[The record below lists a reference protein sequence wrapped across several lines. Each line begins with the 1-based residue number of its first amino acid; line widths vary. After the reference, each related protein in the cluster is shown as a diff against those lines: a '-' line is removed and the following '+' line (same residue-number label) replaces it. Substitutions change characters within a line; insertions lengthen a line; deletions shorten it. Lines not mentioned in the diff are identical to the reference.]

1 MEKEHE
7 NQVFAASLLA
17 LAAIAPAA
25 NAMTVQNLDKMAYRL
40 MLTPTGGKA
49 MEVDVKAN
57 AKADV
62 DCAKGCT
69 ISFDGKT
76 QTCDGKAALVKIKDG
91 KFAI

>member
-1 MEKEHE
+1 MKTK
-7 NQVFAASLLA
+7 VFVASLLA
-17 LAAIAPAA
+17 LAVIAPAA
-25 NAMTVQNLDKMAYRL
+25 NAMTVQNLDKTAYKL

-69 ISFDGKT
+69 ISFGGKT
-76 QTCDGKAALVKIKDG
+76 QTFDGKAALVKIENG
-91 KFAI
+91 AFAAN